1 LLETVYRFKGQAAPA
16 VVFAELDFETLDDK
30 ALRKLFVGA
39 TRAMMKLVLVTS
51 ERATKALTD
60 ALG

>member
-1 LLETVYRFKGQAAPA
+1 
-16 VVFAELDFETLDDK
+16 VFAEIDFETLDDK